1 MAYFFEMPFMASL
14 KNLCSDA
21 HKFLKEITFK
31 KLGKKNVEQFFLA
44 HQKFSKIFHGPSTFA
59 KNIS

>member
-1 MAYFFEMPFMASL
+1 MASL